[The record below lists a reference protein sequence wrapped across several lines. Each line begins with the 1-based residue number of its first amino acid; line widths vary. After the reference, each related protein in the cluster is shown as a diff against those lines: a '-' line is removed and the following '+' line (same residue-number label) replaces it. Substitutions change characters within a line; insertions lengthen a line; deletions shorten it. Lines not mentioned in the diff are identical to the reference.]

1 MRGKASQQTR
11 AHLSHTVANYLP
23 TMPPLRSG
31 DDPARARISGP
42 PFKPRGGAELCQIPV
57 SGRGTTSRG
66 TTDPASPFG
75 TAESEA
81 CRNVAGFP
89 GACSSASLAI
99 VLRMLNLGD
108 ILQQIKVT
116 NCLELASPKGVSV
129 GAYVQDMLVSGLKS
143 DAKLGGSVEVSRVP
157 RLRGSRRTARAI
169 TRSCSFAVSSR
180 NTSRNS

>member
-1 MRGKASQQTR
+1 
-11 AHLSHTVANYLP
+11 
-23 TMPPLRSG
+23 
-31 DDPARARISGP
+31 
-42 PFKPRGGAELCQIPV
+42 
-57 SGRGTTSRG
+57 
-66 TTDPASPFG
+66 
-75 TAESEA
+75 
-81 CRNVAGFP
+81 
-89 GACSSASLAI
+89 
-99 VLRMLNLGD
+99 MLNLGD